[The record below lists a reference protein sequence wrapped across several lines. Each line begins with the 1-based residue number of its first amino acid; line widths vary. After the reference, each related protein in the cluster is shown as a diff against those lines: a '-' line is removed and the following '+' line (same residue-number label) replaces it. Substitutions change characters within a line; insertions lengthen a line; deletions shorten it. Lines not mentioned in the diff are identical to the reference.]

1 MESKHKF
8 KPDPEYRLMDQG
20 RVVLRYHHYA
30 YKAEQAYCSLI
41 LRYIRFYGGKT
52 HPESLDK
59 TMTKF
64 CADTNVADGILPTL
78 RVMIMMQIRKLETSH
93 LKLVTDK
100 TCN

>member
-8 KPDPEYRLMDQG
+8 RPDPEYRLTDPV

-30 YKAEQAYCSLI
+30 YKTEHAYCSRM

-59 TMTKF
+59 N
-64 CADTNVADGILPTL
+64 DVERLL
-78 RVMIMMQIRKLETSH
+78 SH
-93 LKLVTDK
+93 LATRGMLLRQPG
-100 TCN
+100 NWH